1 MRLAG
6 AHQIREGR
14 DRWRGRREGEEGG
27 GGGGRE
33 GEEGGGGGLSYV
45 RIRKPAVVVHDLEAR
60 YISERREAKFKNVL
74 AAPLKLVYM
83 VQTLVELEIFFR
95 SERPSQRQKHIGI
108 LKQKNATCDAEA
120 SVA

>member
-14 DRWRGRREGEEGG
+14 DRRRGRR
-27 GGGGRE
+27 
-33 GEEGGGGGLSYV
+33 EEGGGGGLSYV

>member
-1 MRLAG
+1 VRLAG

-14 DRWRGRREGEEGG
+14 DRRRGR
-27 GGGGRE
+27 RE

-60 YISERREAKFKNVL
+60 YISERKKAKLKNVL

-83 VQTLVELEIFFR
+83 VQTLVELEIFFGP
-95 SERPSQRQKHIGI
+95 ERPSQRQKHIGI
-108 LKQKNATCDAEA
+108 LKQKCN
-120 SVA
+120 V

>member
-14 DRWRGRREGEEGG
+14 DRRRGR
-27 GGGGRE
+27 RE

>member
-1 MRLAG
+1 MPLRRRSEARRRTPDKRG
-6 AHQIREGR
+6 EGQK
-14 DRWRGRREGEEGG
+14 EGEEGG
-27 GGGGRE
+27 
-33 GEEGGGGGLSYV
+33 GGGGGLSYV

-95 SERPSQRQKHIGI
+95 SERPPQ
-108 LKQKNATCDAEA
+108 
-120 SVA
+120 